1 MSRILS
7 PTRWDGVRRSA
18 FDQAR
23 PPQAVQDFGPD
34 RRSRQDWH
42 LLRQPAAAMSSSP
55 RWSTRTCRRGQADRA
70 VAKPATVS
78 GRSACRRRSLPPGG
92 GAADRAPF
100 LVPVR
105 QQRNHIDCRGW
116 PRPPPDGRSAAGL
129 ISQLPSVGSGDNI
142 RAPATLLTRPGLRL
156 SRKLKLPQER
166 LWRPVIGHSDDREP
180 ARDGRPDDAA

>member
-7 PTRWDGVRRSA
+7 PTRRDGVCLSA
-18 FDQAR
+18 VDQAR

-42 LLRQPAAAMSSSP
+42 LLGQPAAAMSASLS
-55 RWSTRTCRRGQADRA
+55 WSTRICRRGQADRT

-78 GRSACRRRSLPPGG
+78 RRPVGAGRCRQGR

-100 LVPVR
+100 PVPVR
-105 QQRNHIDCRGW
+105 QQRNHIVCLGW

-142 RAPATLLTRPGLRL
+142 QAPAALQTRPGLRL

-166 LWRPVIGHSDDREP
+166 LWRPIVGHSDDREP
-180 ARDGRPDDAA
+180 ARDGWPDDAA